1 MLPRS
6 AARNCD
12 QMFQPRRRGAAVERF
27 RADRDA
33 FLQVCGTA
41 GHDQRRRGVQQRDV
55 AIGARLAVEHV
66 LQRDRVGIGVAAL
79 ERVVPEVED
88 RLATPDGSFGE
99 TCSSLAD
106 GLGSGEMASV
116 AFAIELADGEVWALV
131 IAATQ
136 DERDA
141 LIEKVREQ
149 RGLAETADILP
160 FPRTLH

>member
-1 MLPRS
+1 MRMP
-6 AARNCD
+6 
-12 QMFQPRRRGAAVERF
+12 V
-27 RADRDA
+27 
-33 FLQVCGTA
+33 FLQF
-41 GHDQRRRGVQQRDV
+41 D
-55 AIGARLAVEHV
+55 IPN
-66 LQRDRVGIGVAAL
+66 GIAAL